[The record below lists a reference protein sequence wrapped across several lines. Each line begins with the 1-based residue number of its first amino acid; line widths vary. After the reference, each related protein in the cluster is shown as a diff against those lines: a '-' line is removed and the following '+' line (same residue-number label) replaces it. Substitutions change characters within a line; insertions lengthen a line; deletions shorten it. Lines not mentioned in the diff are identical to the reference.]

1 MSFSKPTLNKIF
13 TANSSVISTIMTN
26 FKSLLDSHQSYPLK
40 SSLVMMLLSL
50 ILFISITFWML
61 VTFVSSFLL
70 LIEAI
75 FMKSLGMFSHT
86 GIPGWNIH
94 YTLSRW
100 LKVMNDIPATYKKW
114 RKSELTEDSDL
125 HPDFTSHY
133 SEMPGGLD
141 EVSKYNRGI
150 VTEEQFENVRK
161 KV

>member
-13 TANSSVISTIMTN
+13 MANSSTISTTMEN
-26 FKSLLDSHQSYPLK
+26 FKSLLVSYQSYPLK
-40 SSLVMMLLSL
+40 SSLAIMLLSV

-61 VTFVSSFLL
+61 VTFVSSVLL
-70 LIEAI
+70 LIETI
-75 FMKSLGMFSHT
+75 FVKSLGVFGHT
-86 GIPGWNIH
+86 GVPGWNIQ
-94 YTLSRW
+94 YTLRQCMDA
-100 LKVMNDIPATYKKW
+100 VNDIPATYKKW
-114 RKSELTEDSDL
+114 RQTELAEDNDL

-150 VTEEQFENVRK
+150 VTEEQFENIRK

>member
-13 TANSSVISTIMTN
+13 TANSSVISTTMTN

-86 GIPGWNIH
+86 GIPGWNIS
-94 YTLSRW
+94 YQ
-100 LKVMNDIPATYKKW
+100 VA
-114 RKSELTEDSDL
+114 
-125 HPDFTSHY
+125 
-133 SEMPGGLD
+133 G
-141 EVSKYNRGI
+141 
-150 VTEEQFENVRK
+150 
-161 KV
+161 